1 MFKNIFRRFSKK
13 AMGHMEKEEFVDE
26 MREYVMDI
34 LVGFKGVDAPELLN
48 ELYEECEGMI
58 DDAHDEMIHEVIERL
73 GGEIYDPSIEE
84 DDYEEEEN
92 EGDY

>member
-1 MFKNIFRRFSKK
+1 
-13 AMGHMEKEEFVDE
+13 MGHMEKEEFVDE